1 MDRSADA
8 LWSSRARAFWRDSLP
23 YIRYMAQSGLPG
35 VTIMLLFAGLAGYAS
50 LLHHLPESFP
60 YTLVGVVFLTPIVCW
75 NPLRT
80 WLREADI
87 VFLVPRESQMD
98 RYLRRSFRY
107 NGLAGAAAAALLCAI
122 YLPIYS
128 HGPGKLQALQLL
140 AAVLLLKLLNI
151 IAAWRERVLVS
162 ISARRGIR
170 ILRWIV
176 TAVGLAALL
185 QTEAWRAILYVIV
198 TVLLFAL
205 LYSRLPRY
213 RFPWLTLIAEESRT
227 RRRYNTFFSSFTDVP
242 SESAPVVRR
251 RYADWMASWI
261 SYRNQNAF
269 VYLYAHTLIRTELG
283 GIILRLLGLGVVSG
297 LLAAESGLFL
307 GWGAS
312 AVCLLFVWL
321 TGIQLSSLSQSHR
334 HSVWRH
340 VYPLP
345 DQSRLIALLKVDR
358 TASLLCTSILW
369 LPHAILLTAQGDVAQ
384 AAVAILS
391 SLLYVLAIRPRRLK
405 RLFSS
410 DADNED

>member
-1 MDRSADA
+1 MDRSVDS

-75 NPLRT
+75 SPLRT

-87 VFLVPRESQMD
+87 VFLVPREGQMD

-107 NGLAGAAAAALLCAI
+107 NGLGGAAATAIFCAI
-122 YLPIYS
+122 YLPLYS

-140 AAVLLLKLLNI
+140 AAVLLLKLFNI
-151 IAAWRERVLVS
+151 TGAWRERVLVS
-162 ISARRGIR
+162 ISARRSFR
-170 ILRWIV
+170 LLRWIV
-176 TAVGLAALL
+176 TAIGVASLL
-185 QTEAWRAILYVIV
+185 QTDVWKAVLYILVS
-198 TVLLFAL
+198 VLLFAL

-213 RFPWLTLIAEESRT
+213 RFPWLMLIAEESRT

-242 SESAPVVRR
+242 SESTPVVRR
-251 RYADWMASWI
+251 RYLNWLAGFI
-261 SYRNQNAF
+261 RYRNQHAF

-283 GIILRLLGLGVVSG
+283 GIVIRLLGLGVVSG
-297 LLAAESGLFL
+297 MLAAESGLFL
-307 GWGAS
+307 GWGA
-312 AVCLLFVWL
+312 AAICLLFVWL
-321 TGIQLSSLSQSHR
+321 TGIQLSSLAQAHR

-345 DQSRLIALLKVDR
+345 DQSRLSALLKVDR
-358 TASLLCTSILW
+358 VASLLSTAILW
-369 LPHAILLTAQGDVAQ
+369 LPHAILLTVQGYMAQ
-384 AAVAILS
+384 AVVAILS
-391 SLLYVLAIRPRRLK
+391 SLVYVLAIRPRRLK
-405 RLFSS
+405 RLFSI
-410 DADNED
+410 DPDDED